1 MTDNKPESSHANASM
16 PPVMLQEPRPNET
29 TRHRPTSAPPKAR
42 LQALTGLRILAA
54 LAVYASH
61 LGPPHGSP
69 KLLSTLMESGYM
81 GVTLFFTLSGFVLAI
96 NYFEDFRH
104 PAVRGMWQYI
114 VARFA
119 RIYPLYILIVIYMID
134 RQHAFG
140 ESIGVW
146 WEHILAIQAWDP
158 NIHHAYSFDP
168 PSWSVSVE
176 FFLYACFPLLV
187 LALARLRTLR
197 ATLTAAGFVT
207 LAMAALTTWF
217 VVTGRGNLGWAD
229 PESAH
234 RWLYVTPLTRLG
246 DFTLGILAAR
256 LYAQTRGHVRLAQ
269 VGSVLTAVAG
279 LVIVVLMAWP
289 ANLYSAWSWD
299 LAYALPAAVL
309 IFGLA
314 AAPLSLP
321 ARVLSIPIVVLL
333 GEASYAFYLVHMPAL
348 GFFGAGRWAVATSPT
363 TILYEALTL
372 GAILCLAVG
381 LHVMVERPARL
392 YIRRLFGSYSGR
404 VSNPAAI
411 AEPDAAVATQ
421 TQPPI
426 I

>member
-1 MTDNKPESSHANASM
+1 
-16 PPVMLQEPRPNET
+16 
-29 TRHRPTSAPPKAR
+29 
-42 LQALTGLRILAA
+42 
-54 LAVYASH
+54 
-61 LGPPHGSP
+61 
-69 KLLSTLMESGYM
+69 MESGYM
-81 GVTLFFTLSGFVLAI
+81 GVTLFFTLSGFVLAV
-96 NYFEDFRH
+96 NYFEALRH
-104 PAVRGMWQYI
+104 VNGRKLGQYA
-114 VARFA
+114 VARLA
-119 RIYPLYILIVIYMID
+119 RIYPLYVLVVVYMID

-140 ESIGVW
+140 ESLNGW
-146 WEHILAIQAWDP
+146 WEHVLAIQAWSP
-158 NIHHAYSFDP
+158 SVYQAYSFDA

-197 ATLTAAGFVT
+197 ATLTAAGVVT

-217 VVTGRGNLGWAD
+217 VVTGRGNLSWAD

-269 VGSVLTAVAG
+269 IGGPLACVAG

-289 ANLYSAWSWD
+289 SNLYSAWSWD

-314 AAPLSLP
+314 AAPLSRL
-321 ARVLSIPIVVLL
+321 ARMLSIPIVVLL

-348 GFFGAGRWAVATSPT
+348 SYFDAGRWAVATSPT

-411 AEPDAAVATQ
+411 AEPDAAVAAS
-421 TQPPI
+421 PRSPI